1 MSEEDK
7 NNILISRLKE
17 TAERVLPKGSRLVL
31 FGSRARGD
39 FRADSD
45 WDLHIL
51 VPGKSKLS
59 LSQADDLCWEFNQI
73 GIFEFDETI
82 EAFAYSTSDWSKRE
96 FMPFY
101 KNVERDKII
110 IFQNQ

>member
-1 MSEEDK
+1 MSEIEK
-7 NNILISRLKE
+7 FNYIISRIKE

-39 FRADSD
+39 SRSDSD

-51 VPGKSKLS
+51 VPGTEKLP
-59 LSQADDLCWEFNQI
+59 LSQANDLCWEFNQL
-73 GIFEFDETI
+73 GIFEFDEAI
-82 EAFAYSTSDWSKRE
+82 ESFAYSTSDWMKRK

-101 KNVERDKII
+101 KNVEQDKII
-110 IFQNQ
+110 LFQN

>member
-1 MSEEDK
+1 MSESEK
-7 NNILISRLKE
+7 FNIIFSRIKE

-39 FRADSD
+39 SRSDSD

-51 VPGKSKLS
+51 VPGDEKLP
-59 LSQADDLCWEFNQI
+59 LSEANDICWEFNQL
-73 GIFEFDETI
+73 GIFEFDEPI
-82 EAFAYSTSDWSKRE
+82 ESFAYSTSDWAKRK

-101 KNVERDKII
+101 KNVEQDKII
-110 IFQNQ
+110 IFQN

>member
-1 MSEEDK
+1 MSE
-7 NNILISRLKE
+7 KE
-17 TAERVLPKGSRLVL
+17 TYNIIIARIQETAKRVLPKGSRLVL

-39 FRADSD
+39 ARTDSD

-51 VPGKSKLS
+51 IPGSGKLPLSK
-59 LSQADDLCWEFNQI
+59 ADDLCWEFDQI
-73 GIFEFDETI
+73 GIFELDETI
-82 EAFAYSTSDWSKRE
+82 ESFAYSTSDWEKRQ

-110 IFQNQ
+110 LFQN